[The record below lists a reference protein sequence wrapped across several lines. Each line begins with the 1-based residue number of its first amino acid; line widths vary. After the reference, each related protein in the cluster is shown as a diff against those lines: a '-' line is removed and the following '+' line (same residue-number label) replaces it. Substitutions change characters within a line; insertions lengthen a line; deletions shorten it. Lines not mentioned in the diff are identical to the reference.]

1 MWGGG
6 LQRSCG
12 EIALT
17 AVLLLF
23 NYQLWQGP
31 RPRQRGGGG
40 EEGGGGRGV
49 CGGDNEYRAA
59 IRTVTGLQLGRGGA
73 AGVVMKHGGA
83 EDKRKA
89 AFPPPPLSSPSR
101 LFSSSP
107 VCLCVCGGFL
117 LLFFFLSCSLCSP
130 HTHLPSQLGHAHAH
144 THTRVEKG
152 CSAGT
157 RRWQINSVCVY
168 RVGRL

>member
-107 VCLCVCGGFL
+107 VYLCVCGGFL
-117 LLFFFLSCSLCSP
+117 LLSFFYLAHFAA
-130 HTHLPSQLGHAHAH
+130 HTHICQVNSGTHTH
-144 THTRVEKG
+144 THTRVLKKG
-152 CSAGT
+152 AQRGRGAG
-157 RRWQINSVCVY
+157 R
-168 RVGRL
+168 

>member
-1 MWGGG
+1 MCARARVWGGG

-117 LLFFFLSCSLCSP
+117 LLFFFYLAHFAA
-130 HTHLPSQLGHAHAH
+130 HTHICQVNLGTHTH
-144 THTRVEKG
+144 THTRVLKKG
-152 CSAGT
+152 AQRGRGAG
-157 RRWQINSVCVY
+157 R
-168 RVGRL
+168 